1 MKNENSNLKVW
12 NEVSETNPNFT
23 KKVEYG
29 TRSFTTINATYQL
42 EQATRLWG
50 SYGHKWGI
58 KSLDLD
64 FKPLD
69 KEQILA
75 IGRAV
80 FYYPVEDKEASFPI
94 SSSIFVQEYNNRYK
108 SVMIDDEFA
117 KKLETDITTKA
128 LSKLGFA
135 ADVFFGKYDD
145 NKYLNDLKEKY
156 KKETPP
162 PPPPPKK
169 ESKQAMKASQKAID
183 TLVVYAKDG
192 EFERVEKNLHYYDE
206 TNIII
211 TKKDRAMIEDIVKAL
226 KE

>member
-1 MKNENSNLKVW
+1 M
-12 NEVSETNPNFT
+12 
-23 KKVEYG
+23 
-29 TRSFTTINATYQL
+29 
-42 EQATRLWG
+42 
-50 SYGHKWGI
+50 
-58 KSLDLD
+58 
-64 FKPLD
+64 D

-94 SSSIFVQEYNNRYK
+94 SSSIFVQEFNRSYK
-108 SVMIDDEFA
+108 SVMVDDEFA

-145 NKYLNDLKEKY
+145 NKYLNELREKY

-169 ESKQAMKASQKAID
+169 KSKQAYKASQKAID
-183 TLVVYAKDG
+183 TLVIYAKKA
-192 EFERVEKNLHYYDE
+192 EFEKVEKNLHYYDE

-211 TKKDRAMIEDIVKAL
+211 SKEDRAMIEEIVNSL